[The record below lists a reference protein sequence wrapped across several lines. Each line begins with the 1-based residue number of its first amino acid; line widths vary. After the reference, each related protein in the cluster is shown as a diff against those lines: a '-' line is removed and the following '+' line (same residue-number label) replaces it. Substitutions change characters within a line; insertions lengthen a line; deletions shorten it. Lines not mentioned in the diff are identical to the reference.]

1 MNIKA
6 KLVGKITSLYIDG
19 HHYYLTEN
27 DVRRLRSEM
36 NRLLQRLHDKRS
48 QNA

>member
-6 KLVGKITSLYIDG
+6 KLVGKITTLTIG
-19 HHYYLTEN
+19 GIVHHLTEE
-27 DVRRLRSEM
+27 DVRRVRSEM
-36 NRLLQRLHDKRS
+36 NRTLQRLYDKRK

>member
-6 KLVGKITSLYIDG
+6 KLVGKITTLTIG
-19 HHYYLTEN
+19 GIVHHLSEEN
-27 DVRRLRSEM
+27 VRRLRSEM
-36 NRLLQRLHDKRS
+36 NRSLQRLHDKRN